1 MNSTKWK
8 MIDMF
13 PQTAKTRKRL
23 WIYSLDCKIDT
34 EIQPILSSH
43 VETVVLLSKLNT
55 KQHIEVELNLDD
67 LDLRAEESIYT
78 S

>member
-1 MNSTKWK
+1 MNSKKLK

-13 PQTAKTRKRL
+13 PQTAKQRKRL
-23 WIYSLDCKIDT
+23 WICSLDCKIDT

-43 VETVVLLSKLNT
+43 METVVFLSKLNT
-55 KQHIEVELNLDD
+55 KHHIEVELNLDE

>member
-1 MNSTKWK
+1 
-8 MIDMF
+8 MF